1 MATYAE
7 LLAAAGNSTL
17 MDKMRVA
24 VIIAADKVR
33 VEDITTPLHAERMLW
48 AKAVYSNPTL
58 EAQRMMW
65 SVLAQNSTATSA
77 AILAASDAT
86 VQTNVDACVSLFAN
100 GLT

>member
-33 VEDITTPLHAERMLW
+33 AEDVATPLHAERMLW
-48 AKAVYSNPTL
+48 AKSVFQNPTD
-58 EAQRMMW
+58 AAKSMMW
-65 SVLAQNSTATSA
+65 SVLAQNASASSA
-77 AILAASDAT
+77 AILSASDAT

-100 GLT
+100 GMA